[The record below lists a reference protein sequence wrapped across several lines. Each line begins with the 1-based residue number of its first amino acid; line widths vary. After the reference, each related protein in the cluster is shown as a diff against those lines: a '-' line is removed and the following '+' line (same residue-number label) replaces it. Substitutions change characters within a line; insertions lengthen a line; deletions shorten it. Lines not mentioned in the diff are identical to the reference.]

1 MKKQLNIILNG
12 KGGVGKSFFATNLV
26 QYLKDRQVEHHAID
40 TDNENSTLKRFH
52 GDAAFININNVQEID
67 ALFAAL
73 EKSSLVV
80 VDCRAASTDI
90 FLDYF
95 AEVQAFEILEM
106 LDAALTIVSPVNHE
120 ADSVEQVKII
130 AESLQGRCHYLIVKN
145 QAHSEQFKI
154 FERSNTRSHVIEE
167 LAGREIVMPKLYD
180 WLVTALNE
188 ANVSI
193 SEAVK
198 HPDFSL
204 VDRQRLRN
212 WQSKFNE
219 QLDGVRDI
227 LLPGGDPPR
236 PAAKARKGKVQP
248 TNEQAAPAS

>member
-26 QYLKDRQVEHHAID
+26 QYLKDQGIEHHAID

-52 GDAAFININNVQEID
+52 GEAEFININNVQEID

-73 EKSSLVV
+73 ERSSLVV

-95 AEVQAFEILEM
+95 AEVRAFEILEM

-130 AESLQGRCHYLIVKN
+130 AESLNGRCRYLIVKN
-145 QAHSEQFKI
+145 QAHSDHFKI
-154 FERSNTRSHVIEE
+154 YERSNTRNRVMDE
-167 LAGREIVMPKLYD
+167 LTGREIVMPKLYD
-180 WLVTALNE
+180 WLVTSLNE
-188 ANVSI
+188 TNCSI
-193 SEAVK
+193 STAIQ
-198 HPDFSL
+198 HADFSL
-204 VDRQRLRN
+204 VDRQRLKN
-212 WQSKFNE
+212 WQAKFNE
-219 QLDGVRDI
+219 QLDTVRDV

-236 PAAKARKGKVQP
+236 PATKGRKSKAQ
-248 TNEQAAPAS
+248 TTEEAPVA

>member
-1 MKKQLNIILNG
+1 MKRQLNIILNG

-26 QYLKDRQVEHHAID
+26 QYLKDQQIEHRAID

-52 GDAAFININNVQEID
+52 REAEFINISNVQEID
-67 ALFAAL
+67 LIFSCLEQSAL
-73 EKSSLVV
+73 VI

-95 AEVQAFEILEM
+95 AEIRAFEILEM
-106 LDAALTIVSPVNHE
+106 LDASLTVISPVNHE

-130 AESLQGRCHYLIVKN
+130 ASSLNDRCRYLVVRN

-154 FERSNTRSHVIEE
+154 FERSNTRSRIIDE

-188 ANVSI
+188 TNLTITDAI
-193 SEAVK
+193 K
-198 HPDFSL
+198 HPEFSL
-204 VDRQRLRN
+204 VDRQRLKN

-219 QLDGVRDI
+219 QIDTARDL
-227 LLPGGDPPR
+227 LLPNGE
-236 PAAKARKGKVQP
+236 PAKTASRGRKTKPQP
-248 TNEQAAPAS
+248 AGEQAATAS